1 MQIYIRKHPSQQKN
15 DLEEGKA
22 INQATLEEPT
32 ERRRGHERK
41 KEKLDSIRKE
51 ASASI
56 INARLRKRRC

>member
-1 MQIYIRKHPSQQKN
+1 MEIYIRKHPSQQKN

-32 ERRRGHERK
+32 ERRRGHERE

-51 ASASI
+51 A
-56 INARLRKRRC
+56 